1 VSEIDWFAILKQ
13 MLESQRALP
22 PTKSEDVEVLIAD
35 IVTGRITAPS
45 PARTRRSRRRWIAG
59 GSVAIV
65 LASGAT
71 AAALWSR
78 TKPEQPQQGIAC
90 HASLEVVG
98 GAQVIPPDPD
108 PLGACAQL
116 WLTGVLP
123 DIKNGGPPS
132 EFAPPQFACVGPAG
146 ALEVFPSLSDPPT
159 TCEDIGLVEADTNVS
174 DDPLVVLQDRLIGSI
189 NETCVD
195 VDTAR
200 RIVEVAL
207 ADVGLD
213 GWTVAVRDDTHGC
226 VFAGEDPD
234 TKSVFLITNPAQNP
248 TTT

>member
-1 VSEIDWFAILKQ
+1 MSETDWFAILKQ
-13 MLESQRALP
+13 ALESQRAMP
-22 PTKSEDVEVLIAD
+22 PTNSEDVEVLIAD
-35 IVTGRITAPS
+35 IVAGRIRATV
-45 PARTRRSRRRWIAG
+45 PAKPRGTRRRWIAG
-59 GSVAIV
+59 GSVVLV
-65 LASGAT
+65 LASSAT

-78 TKPEQPQQGIAC
+78 NKPDQPQQGIAC

-108 PLGACAQL
+108 PLEACAQL

-123 DIKNGGPPS
+123 DIKNGSAPS
-132 EFAPPQFACVGPAG
+132 EFAPPQFACVGQAG

-174 DDPLVVLQDRLIGSI
+174 DDPLVVLQDRLVRSI

-200 RIVEVAL
+200 QIVEVAL

-213 GWTVAVRDDTHGC
+213 GWTVAVRDNTHGC

-234 TKSVFLITNPAQNP
+234 TKSVFLLTNPAQNP